1 MRSLLWGGTQMKFW
15 IKKENDADPDV
26 ERKDSY
32 ILTLNRDSSSTIY
45 SGLPSIWYHLGCQ
58 KMVPIYEDLFVI
70 GLSVFAL
77 DKRIARNL
85 FSDSWTRQIE
95 VSIPV
100 LEMDKWNNCEAQ
112 WNKILSFLTG
122 DEWKIYFR
130 QATTEH
136 GTHKNRNRKHID
148 VSGCDCVSLFSGGLD
163 SYCGAVKLLQEGH
176 SPVLVGHNE
185 YPKLRYIQERF
196 CNNFNECYPV
206 QKSLFLGFTA
216 GARAPF
222 RLDGE
227 RLRKSENTSRGRSL
241 LFLCAAISIAGIMGE
256 QIPVYI
262 PENGFIGLNVALTN
276 SRKGSC
282 STRTTHPYFLN
293 SLNKLIASVGIQ
305 NRILN
310 FFAFKTKRE
319 IVNLVSGT
327 EAFKRGYKDT
337 ISCSH
342 PCVSRYNRVGSREYP
357 VNCGF
362 CYPCIIRKGS
372 LQDVELE
379 TDDILKASE
388 FLKTQADRD
397 KSADLFAVL
406 SSIHRY
412 KGLSEKD
419 IERLIRCTGKLE
431 NDEIQSFKRVY
442 RQGMDDLIEY
452 FSKDSNMEAYM

>member
-1 MRSLLWGGTQMKFW
+1 MKFW
-15 IKKENDADPDV
+15 IRKENDADPGL
-26 ERKDSY
+26 EWKDSY
-32 ILTLNRDSSSTIY
+32 ILTLNRDSGSTIY
-45 SGLPSIWYHLGCQ
+45 SGLPSIWYHLGRQ
-58 KMVPIYEDLFVI
+58 NMIPIYEDLFVI
-70 GLSVFAL
+70 GLSVFSL

-85 FSDSWTRQIE
+85 FSDSWTRQID

-100 LEMDKWNNCEAQ
+100 LEIDTWHGCETQ

-122 DEWKIYFR
+122 DEWKISFR
-130 QATTEH
+130 QATTEC
-136 GTHKNRNRKHID
+136 GTHKNRNRLHID
-148 VSGCDCVSLFSGGLD
+148 LSGCDCVSLFSGGLD
-163 SYCGAVKLLQEGH
+163 SYCGAIKLLQEGH

-185 YPKLRYIQERF
+185 YPKLRYIQEQF
-196 CNNFNECYPV
+196 CSNFNECYPS
-206 QKSLFLGFTA
+206 QKSVFLGFTA

-227 RLRKSENTSRGRSL
+227 RLQKSENTSRERSL
-241 LFLCAAISIAGIMGE
+241 LFLCAAISIAGIMGKE
-256 QIPVYI
+256 IPVYI

-293 SLNKLIASVGIQ
+293 SFNKLIASVGIQ
-305 NRILN
+305 NRIFN

-319 IVNLVSGT
+319 IVNLVSKT
-327 EAFKRGYKDT
+327 KAFKQGYKNT

-372 LQDVELE
+372 LQDVELD
-379 TDDILKASE
+379 TDENLKASE
-388 FLKTQADRD
+388 FLKAEANRD

-412 KGLSEKD
+412 KELSEKD
-419 IERLIRCTGKLE
+419 IERLIRCTGRLGH
-431 NDEIQSFKRVY
+431 DEIQSFKRVY

-452 FSKDSNMEAYM
+452 FSKDSGMEEWM